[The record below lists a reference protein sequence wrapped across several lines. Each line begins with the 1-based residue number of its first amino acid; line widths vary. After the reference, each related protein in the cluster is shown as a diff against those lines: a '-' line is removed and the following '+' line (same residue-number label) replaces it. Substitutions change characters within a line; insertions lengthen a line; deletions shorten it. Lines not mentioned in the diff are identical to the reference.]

1 MNKIFILPLVALT
14 LMFSASAWCQTKMP
28 QKQPQMYFV
37 EGLHWTG
44 KIGELR
50 GVPAPQKSDYTIFFD
65 KEKSRF
71 SIVSNRK
78 PLVFTAYL
86 YGARGGLIDV
96 RSDESAEGEAVHMN
110 IPKGIQ
116 EPLILV
122 VETIHGC
129 YYLDMRE

>member
-1 MNKIFILPLVALT
+1 MKKSLILTLVTTT
-14 LMFSASAWCQTKMP
+14 LMFSASAWCQAKRL
-28 QKQPQMYFV
+28 QKQPPVYFV

-50 GVPAPQKSDYTIFFD
+50 GGPTPQKSDYTIFLD

-78 PLVFTAYL
+78 PAGLTTYL
-86 YGARGGLIDV
+86 YGARGGLINV
-96 RSDESAEGEAVHMN
+96 RSDEPAEGEAVHMN
-110 IPKGIQ
+110 IPKGIK

-122 VETIHGC
+122 VETVHGC
-129 YYLDMRE
+129 YYMDMRE